1 MNALTFETI
10 TMGET
15 LLALFL
21 AGSFTLGMLFHYFI
35 ARSKK

>member
-15 LLALFL
+15 LFSLFL
-21 AGSFTLGMLFHYFI
+21 AGSFTLGMIFHYFI
-35 ARSKK
+35 ARRKK